1 MKTTYYFFLAG
12 IGWAFSGGAGQAEVK
27 DQAAGRTAGATYA
40 LVGPAG
46 VVPGESV
53 SSSSAKVAVPG
64 AGWRPDRIL
73 VMPRRGVTTEA
84 LAGFEGGLGCGVFR
98 RYTGVG
104 GLEVVSVP
112 AEETVPGL
120 IAKFQQSGLVEYAEP
135 DYVRHLDLTPNDPLY
150 ANGTLWGLNNTGQ
163 NGGLADADIDAPE
176 GWDVLSMASN
186 IVVAV
191 LDTGIR
197 RTHEDLA
204 TNVWVNPAHSSYGWN
219 AIAPNNAPADD
230 EGHGSLVSGV
240 LGAAGNNGKGVVGV
254 AWRVQIMAAKCFD
267 ASKNGSDSDIIE
279 CVEFART
286 NGARIMNMSF
296 SDTAF
301 SASLSNAVWGAREAG
316 IIVVAS
322 SGNEGADVDRVPRY
336 PACLELDNVISVAA
350 TTRNDGLWA
359 YSNYGATNVDLAA
372 PGDAITS
379 TFAFTDTQYLGPLAG
394 TSLAA
399 PYVSGV
405 CALLLARYPGET
417 HQQIIARVLAAVDPV
432 PALAGKCVTGG
443 RLNLR
448 RALSPDVWIARL
460 SANGELPLE
469 LQVGGGP
476 NRRCVVEVTT
486 DLATW
491 TAVATNTTSAAGT
504 FDFVDTASM
513 NSPRRFFRA
522 VSTP

>member
-1 MKTTYYFFLAG
+1 M
-12 IGWAFSGGAGQAEVK
+12 
-27 DQAAGRTAGATYA
+27 
-40 LVGPAG
+40 
-46 VVPGESV
+46 
-53 SSSSAKVAVPG
+53 
-64 AGWRPDRIL
+64 
-73 VMPRRGVTTEA
+73 
-84 LAGFEGGLGCGVFR
+84 
-98 RYTGVG
+98 
-104 GLEVVSVP
+104 VSVP
-112 AEETVPGL
+112 TEETVPGL
-120 IAKFQQSGLVEYAEP
+120 IAKFEQSGLVGYAEP

-150 ANGTLWGLNNTGQ
+150 ANGTLWGLHNTGQ

-176 GWDVLSMASN
+176 GWDVLSVASN

-204 TNVWVNPAHSSYGWN
+204 TNVWVSPVGGGYGWN
-219 AIAPNNAPADD
+219 ALATNSAPADD

-301 SASLSNAVWGAREAG
+301 SVSLSNAVWGAREAG

-350 TTRNDGLWA
+350 TTRNDVLWGF
-359 YSNYGATNVDLAA
+359 SNYGATNVDLAA

-469 LQVGGGP
+469 LRVGGGP
-476 NRRCVVEVTT
+476 NRRCVVEETT
-486 DLATW
+486 DLRTW
-491 TAVATNTTSAAGT
+491 TPVVTNTTSAAGT
-504 FDFVDTASM
+504 FDFVDTAST

-522 VSTP
+522 VAAP